1 MNDYARIAKVIRYLD
16 ECHSHQPHLA
26 AVAALLGQSPFH
38 FHRLFKHWAGITPKA
53 FVQCLTLEEAKR
65 GLQAGRSE
73 SDSTLDDGLS
83 GPGRLHDLCVKL
95 EAASPDEIKSGG
107 QGLELSYGIGP
118 NVASVIWP
126 FSNLP
131 TDKMKSNPC
140 RVLNPT
146 RNLSVM
152 TSPQPIS

>member
-107 QGLELSYGIGP
+107 QGLELSYGIGQ
-118 NVASVIWP
+118 
-126 FSNLP
+126 
-131 TDKMKSNPC
+131 T
-140 RVLNPT
+140 
-146 RNLSVM
+146 
-152 TSPQPIS
+152 